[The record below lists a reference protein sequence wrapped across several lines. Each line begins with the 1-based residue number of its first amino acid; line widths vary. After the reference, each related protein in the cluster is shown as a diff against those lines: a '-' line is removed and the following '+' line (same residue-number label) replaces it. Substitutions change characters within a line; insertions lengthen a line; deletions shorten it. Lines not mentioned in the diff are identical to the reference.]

1 MRPLNNSST
10 TSTDNDEI
18 ILIKSS
24 TNSNLTLNCELKT
37 NLNSNDVKITWF
49 YYKFENEKSKRVKLS
64 YLNGLIKLQTNI
76 KTSDGY
82 KVLTSRLT
90 LNDLR
95 STQFGYYMC
104 SLENYQIKSFLLPS
118 KDKQIDLNL
127 NSTYFLQIQC
137 KCDITQ
143 II

>member
-1 MRPLNNSST
+1 MRPLNNSSN
-10 TSTDNDEI
+10 SIDDSNEI

-49 YYKFENEKSKRVKLS
+49 YYKFENEKFTSKRVKLS
-64 YLNGLIKLQTNI
+64 YLNGLIKLQTNV
-76 KTSDGY
+76 KTADGY

-90 LNDLR
+90 LNELR
-95 STQFGYYMC
+95 SNQFGYYMC
-104 SLENYQIKSFLLPS
+104 SLENYQIKSSLLP
-118 KDKQIDLNL
+118 KEQTLDLNL

-137 KCDITQ
+137 KSIKT
-143 II
+143 